1 MSKKRKKYIKVD
13 IFRGAFS
20 KRYKERFIEIVE
32 VEDE

>member
-1 MSKKRKKYIKVD
+1 MKKKRKKYIKVD